1 MEGREFSE
9 LVGSGLIRQVEEIV
23 VDGHKRLHDRTGR
36 AWSRPAAYRW
46 LRYEDPAP
54 VARLADGVRKL
65 RSRGVKFGAEAVDKA
80 CVTASRKGFLN

>member
-9 LVGSGLIRQVEEIV
+9 LVDSGLMRQVEEIV
-23 VDGHKRLHDRTGR
+23 VDAHRRVHERSGR

-54 VARLADGVRKL
+54 VARLAEGARKL
-65 RSRGVKFGAEAVDKA
+65 RSSGADFDAEAVDNA
-80 CVTASRKGFLN
+80 CVTASRTGFSN

>member
-9 LVGSGLIRQVEEIV
+9 LVDSGLIRQVEEIA
-23 VDGHKRLHDRTGR
+23 VDGHRRLHEESGR
-36 AWSRPAAYRW
+36 EWSRPAAYRW

-65 RSRGVKFGAEAVDKA
+65 RSRGVKFDAEAVDKA